1 MGKVPHW
8 KSGPHEGFPGHK
20 QQDQPK
26 ESPFQRL
33 FTASKLIN
41 PHKTIPESFTPRLSC
56 LLVQARHHPGIVCPE
71 TVGPGEKIQG
81 KGNPLALNVGKKK
94 KIKTH
99 THTKQVISLEN
110 MRKWVV
116 WNHWFCPFPALVLQ
130 LASTVRKI
138 HVLLTY
144 TSICWVTSRPGCGS
158 VSWGLR
164 RSAADRKTA
173 IWVLTCHPEPLWF
186 PWIPPRNRIL
196 GHDMK

>member
-8 KSGPHEGFPGHK
+8 KSGPHKGFPGHK

-33 FTASKLIN
+33 FTASELIN
-41 PHKTIPESFTPRLSC
+41 PQIIPASFTPGLSC

-71 TVGPGEKIQG
+71 TVGSGEKIQG
-81 KGNPLALNVGKKK
+81 KGNPLALNVKKK
-94 KIKTH
+94 KKKNQNTH
-99 THTKQVISLEN
+99 IHTKQVIPLEN

-116 WNHWFCPFPALVLQ
+116 WNHWFCPFSALVLQ

-144 TSICWVTSRPGCGS
+144 TSIWVTDRPGWGS
-158 VSWGLR
+158 VSWDLQC
-164 RSAADRKTA
+164 SAADRKTA

>member
-81 KGNPLALNVGKKK
+81 KGNPLALNVEKKK
-94 KIKTH
+94 KSKHTH
-99 THTKQVISLEN
+99 THKTSHLLREYEKVSGVKSLILS
-110 MRKWVV
+110 
-116 WNHWFCPFPALVLQ
+116 FPSFG
-130 LASTVRKI
+130 LAACFHSEKDTRTSDLHI
-138 HVLLTY
+138 HLL
-144 TSICWVTSRPGCGS
+144 SN
-158 VSWGLR
+158 
-164 RSAADRKTA
+164 K
-173 IWVLTCHPEPLWF
+173 
-186 PWIPPRNRIL
+186 
-196 GHDMK
+196 